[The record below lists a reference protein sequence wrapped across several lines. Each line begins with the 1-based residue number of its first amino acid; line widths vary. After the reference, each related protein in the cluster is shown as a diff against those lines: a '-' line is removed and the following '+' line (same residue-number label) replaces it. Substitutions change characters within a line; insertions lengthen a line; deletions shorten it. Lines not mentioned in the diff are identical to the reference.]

1 MRVLHRIDEFLATL
15 EQALIVVFL
24 AAMVLL
30 AFFQVM
36 LRNLWGFGLPWM
48 DILLR
53 HVVLWLGIVGASL
66 ATKMKR
72 HIRIDVLPRQFPLR
86 LQRIVERGI
95 LLFAAAVS
103 ILLGLGAV
111 DLVQQEQAAGSIAF
125 GAVPTWGLQLIL
137 PVGFAILAF
146 RFAIQ
151 LLMKEPTSPGTGAW
165 GENP

>member
-1 MRVLHRIDEFLATL
+1 MNVLRRLDEFLGRL
-15 EQALIVVFL
+15 EQMLIVAVL
-24 AAMVLL
+24 TGMVLL

-66 ATKMKR
+66 ATRMGR

-95 LLFAAAVS
+95 LLFAAVVS

-111 DLVQQEQAAGSIAF
+111 DLVQRERAAGSIAF
-125 GAVPTWGLQLIL
+125 GAVPTWALQLIL
-137 PVGFAILAF
+137 PVGFSILAF
-146 RFAIQ
+146 RFVVQ
-151 LLMKEPTSPGTGAW
+151 VFVKEPTSPGTGTW